1 MNDEYFLIN
10 KGKVRLLPP
19 KVDINKNNRIYNIS
33 PNYKY
38 DFDRVD
44 AMMYSMN
51 ETLNNEKILDQIPIK
66 EIEQYLRKKKLN
78 NIFND

>member
-1 MNDEYFLIN
+1 MNDEHFLID
-10 KGKVRLLPP
+10 KGKIRLLPP
-19 KVDINKNNRIYNIS
+19 KVNINKNNRIYNIS

-38 DFDRVD
+38 DFD
-44 AMMYSMN
+44 
-51 ETLNNEKILDQIPIK
+51 KILDQIPIK

>member
-10 KGKVRLLPP
+10 KGKIRLLPP
-19 KVDINKNNRIYNIS
+19 
-33 PNYKY
+33 
-38 DFDRVD
+38 
-44 AMMYSMN
+44 
-51 ETLNNEKILDQIPIK
+51 LNEKILDQIPIK